1 MWLRF
6 HSRPRSR
13 IPTLVY
19 SDLKPPAS
27 WYYWSKG
34 TLTLRKNYLA
44 YCLVL
49 REINEV
55 ITSIKRHD
63 IYQSDLKT
71 VTHNANTGYYCL
83 LNTKPKLWWLI
94 YMYLIVEWISRICD
108 FYMIL
113 EIKMQITKKFWV
125 LLQII
130 ITHFIKLFSR
140 GKNASMVLTSYLSL
154 KYTAIIHQTKGIMAE
169 KRKIQRYDD
178 HWMRQWNASLSSP
191 QGETLNNL
199 QKWGRYWML
208 VLKPNNFQNKLL
220 SVTCFLF
227 V

>member
-19 SDLKPPAS
+19 SDLKPPVS

-44 YCLVL
+44 YCLLL

-140 GKNASMVLTSYLSL
+140 EKMLPWYWPLIFLLNILQSFTKQKASWQKKEKYKDTMITGCANEMQVYHLPKGKHSTTFRNEEGTGCWY
-154 KYTAIIHQTKGIMAE
+154 
-169 KRKIQRYDD
+169 
-178 HWMRQWNASLSSP
+178 
-191 QGETLNNL
+191 
-199 QKWGRYWML
+199 
-208 VLKPNNFQNKLL
+208 
-220 SVTCFLF
+220 
-227 V
+227 